1 MPTAFDR
8 IQADFLVET
17 QRWFQ
22 KQGNFDKHVHYL
34 REVLL
39 KGYETHY
46 EPQAFVEAINRC
58 RTDITTGVCHL
69 LAAIETA
76 LKPMLADQQQKG
88 DRICDSFHKNQLH
101 VRDGGNR
108 QVTVESE
115 SNPQMTYT
123 VNLND
128 YTCNCPHYKTLSYSR
143 MWCKHLCAAQSL
155 FSSVYP
161 VHMDRRTT
169 ASRGKKAASVSHWQQ
184 PHETD
189 AAFGYGSQQ
198 LPKRQLT
205 GNPLIPSG
213 HFYILPPETELA
225 LYALAQNESL
235 LLIGDS
241 GTGKSMLIAYL
252 AQQTHTPLMAPSAHV
267 EMTVEN
273 LLGSMQ
279 VVTHNTVFKD
289 GVIPQAMK
297 RGYWLLLDELNS
309 LDAGVLKA
317 LNELLDTGKLTI
329 TVAGEPRLVK
339 AHKEFRLIATMNPP
353 DNPIYK
359 GVEAFSFEFID
370 RFQTVIHLDYLP
382 PEVETQLLLEQTGLK
397 QQAIAQKMVQF
408 ATHVRAGMRKGELFA
423 TVTTRSL
430 LAWAKKATVFD
441 LKLAAEASILSKMS
455 AADRQKALDLY
466 QAIFK

>member
-1 MPTAFDR
+1 MPTVFGR

-17 QRWFQ
+17 KRWFQ
-22 KQGNFDKHVHYL
+22 KADNFDKHVHYL

-39 KGYETHY
+39 KGYSTHY
-46 EPQAFVEAINRC
+46 EPQAFVEAVNRC
-58 RTDITTGVCHL
+58 RTDIDTGVAHL
-69 LAAIETA
+69 LAAIEPA
-76 LKPMLADQQQKG
+76 LRQMLADQQQKG
-88 DRICDSFHKNQLH
+88 DRICDSYRTGHLQI
-101 VRDGGNR
+101 RDGGNR
-108 QVTVESE
+108 KLTVQSE
-115 SNPQMTYT
+115 SNPQTT
-123 VNLND
+123 HIVNLSD

-155 FSSVYP
+155 FNTVYP
-161 VHMDRRTT
+161 VHMDRKTT
-169 ASRGKKAASVSHWQQ
+169 RSDSKKASPSHWQQ
-184 PHETD
+184 PHETA

-198 LPKRQLT
+198 LPKRQRT
-205 GNPLIPSG
+205 GNPLVPSG
-213 HFYILPPETELA
+213 HFYILPPETELVI
-225 LYALAQNESL
+225 YALAHNESL

-252 AQQTHTPLMAPSAHV
+252 AQETHTPLLAPSAHV

-279 VVTHNTVFKD
+279 VVNGNTVFKD